1 VGPASAQAMPK
12 TKTLLFYAS
21 LLLAVSPALLLLWPA
36 LAGGWAADA
45 AAQDPWLLGLEIGW
59 LIWAV
64 LAWRLN
70 QNRLTLLAPALAAAA
85 AWLVGQSQAG
95 LARGASE
102 AWLLCLPSGLALSLL
117 PPEGALLSER
127 SFGRLVLAFLP
138 AGLAWAV
145 FSADAVE
152 ARQLMDWRA
161 AGAPGAGLS
170 HLAHVGLLLLIPALW
185 WRWHAKVEAV
195 LLALSG
201 GLLGQALLA
210 WAIQAAG
217 PPPTAAARVWLASQA
232 LFGLAMA
239 VGLFLL
245 YWQRVYLD
253 ELTAIP
259 NRRALDEAMTHLSG
273 PWAMAMVDIDH
284 FKKFNDSYGHDQG
297 DDVLRLVARHLAEST
312 NGRAYRYGGEEFCVL
327 CPGLDTEA
335 VESLMEGARAG
346 LAKRRFHIRLPK
358 GIRKKTG
365 PPDRG
370 SLTAPT
376 TQVQVTISVGVSRPD
391 KRHPDPAQVMKMAD
405 EGLYKA
411 KESGRNKVIRAN

>member
-1 VGPASAQAMPK
+1 MGPASAQAMPK

-21 LLLAVSPALLLLWPA
+21 LLLAVSPALLMLWPSV
-36 LAGGWAADA
+36 AGAWAADA
-45 AAQDPWLLGLEIGW
+45 AAQQPWMRGLQIGW
-59 LIWAV
+59 LVWAV

-70 QNRLTLLAPALAAAA
+70 QNRLTMMAPALAVAA
-85 AWLVGQSQAG
+85 AWLLAQSQAG
-95 LARGASE
+95 LGRSAAE
-102 AWLLCLPSGLALSLL
+102 AWLLCLPLGLALSLL

-127 SFGRLVLAFLP
+127 SVGRLLLAFLP

-145 FSADAVE
+145 LSASPFD
-152 ARQLMDWRA
+152 ARQLLDWRM

-170 HLAHVGLLLLIPALW
+170 HLAHVSLLLLAPALW
-185 WRWHAKVEAV
+185 WRWHAKIEAV
-195 LLALSG
+195 LLTLSG
-201 GLLGQALLA
+201 GLLGQVLVA
-210 WAIQAAG
+210 WAIQSAA
-217 PPPTAAARVWLASQA
+217 PPPLLAARVWLASQL
-232 LFGLAMA
+232 LFGVAMA
-239 VGLFLL
+239 VGLFFL

-259 NRRALDEAMTHLSG
+259 NRRALDEALSHLSG

-335 VESLMEGARAG
+335 VEAIMEGSRAG
-346 LAKRRFHIRLPK
+346 LARRRFHIRLPK
-358 GIRKKTG
+358 AIRKKTG

-370 SLTAPT
+370 SLSAPT
-376 TQVQVTISVGVSRPD
+376 TKVQVTISVGVASPD
-391 KRHPDPAQVMKMAD
+391 KRHPDAAQVMKLAD

-411 KESGRNKVIRAN
+411 KENGRNNVIRAN